1 MMRNILGAFIMRN
14 PTVGYCQGMNFLTA
28 RLLVFLS
35 EEEAF
40 WTLTSMIEQMLPIDN
55 YSNLVGVLVD

>member
-1 MMRNILGAFIMRN
+1 
-14 PTVGYCQGMNFLTA
+14 MNFLTA

-40 WTLTSMIEQMLPIDN
+40 WTLTRMIEHILPIDN